1 MYYSGIKWY
10 DVNDGPGVRVG
21 LYVSGCSNHCKG
33 CFQSKTWNPKNGEEF
48 DRKIQLKIFDQMK
61 NDFITGIT
69 VLGGD
74 PFYPS
79 NVIPVTKF
87 LKEVQERFTNKS
99 IWAYTGYYY
108 EGSYNPSFYTASTE
122 SYTFTYNYTYNRT
135 DTLPKYYSYYRLDS
149 STEREAPNGQYAWN
163 YVEKY
168 GEKPVYATTI
178 RYQEPV
184 YSSLSYGVSSYKITG
199 YTVTAYRTNY
209 AYRTEYNGARTNY
222 KQYIDRFHRVDVYRQ
237 DLVLQ
242 RSYYYTY

>member
-33 CFQSKTWNPKNGEEF
+33 CFQPKTWNPKNGEEF

-87 LKEVQERFTNKS
+87 LKEVQERFPNKS

-108 EGSYNPSFYTASTE
+108 ENLMKLEDSKNLISLLDVLVDGPFVLDKNTI
-122 SYTFTYNYTYNRT
+122 
-135 DTLPKYYSYYRLDS
+135 YYR
-149 STEREAPNGQYAWN
+149 R
-163 YVEKY
+163 
-168 GEKPVYATTI
+168 
-178 RYQEPV
+178 R
-184 YSSLSYGVSSYKITG
+184 
-199 YTVTAYRTNY
+199 
-209 AYRTEYNGARTNY
+209 
-222 KQYIDRFHRVDVYRQ
+222 
-237 DLVLQ
+237 
-242 RSYYYTY
+242 RSK

>member
-33 CFQSKTWNPKNGEEF
+33 CFQPKTWNPKNGEEF
-48 DRKIQLKIFDQMK
+48 DKKIQLKIFDQMK

-87 LKEVQERFTNKS
+87 LKEVQERFPNKS

-108 EGSYNPSFYTASTE
+108 ENLMKLEDSKNLISLLDVLVDGPFVLDKKDIRLKFKGSSNQRIIDIKKSTVD
-122 SYTFTYNYTYNRT
+122 NVV
-135 DTLPKYYSYYRLDS
+135 L
-149 STEREAPNGQYAWN
+149 
-163 YVEKY
+163 
-168 GEKPVYATTI
+168 
-178 RYQEPV
+178 
-184 YSSLSYGVSSYKITG
+184 YK
-199 YTVTAYRTNY
+199 
-209 AYRTEYNGARTNY
+209 
-222 KQYIDRFHRVDVYRQ
+222 
-237 DLVLQ
+237 L
-242 RSYYYTY
+242 